1 MTASPEA
8 VQVAKFLNVLHAC
21 NKTSSLL
28 IFDITLQVMI
38 NVLTRLHLT
47 CMNYAFLLVERQLA
61 RVLDF
66 NKLAILMRA
75 E

>member
-1 MTASPEA
+1 MTARPEA
-8 VQVAKFLNVLHAC
+8 VQVANVLRAF

-66 NKLAILMRA
+66 NKLGILMRA
-75 E
+75 K